1 MSKTPT
7 HPDRVAVIT
16 VHGTGDTAA
25 EMDGPKWFQRGSA
38 FAQGLLVR
46 LSQHGVQA
54 DIIPVMWTGLNSS
67 QAREQGAGKLARAVR
82 AAAKDYGSVHV
93 VGHSH
98 GGNVANEAASMLGW
112 KLGPRG
118 RKNPQLASVT
128 TVGTPFFKSR
138 LGNAESFGGIA
149 FLFITIISILAL
161 LAATLVVFVMLPTL
175 HGDLQRYA
183 DEFVAMSRAVGENP
197 TPEEIR
203 KYAEA
208 QVAEAKLFRTF
219 LQIMAALLPVSAIT
233 LFFVVPLAF
242 TGLWRIL
249 RIRRKQNPDAKFFSI
264 WHPNDEAVAF
274 LQRVEELPITPFPR
288 WAIWRDSRTSAIVW
302 GVRAVLAVFVLAIAA
317 AVAAF
322 MKVQVTDAHY
332 EQFGKTFGFDGLA
345 LFGGMSTGDLAGFL
359 LVLAILGAPLIF
371 GAAYVLARLILGL
384 GLEMIA
390 RGWLNSS
397 IGDVLR
403 GMAFGRDGDA
413 RLGNVSTTSHTYGTI
428 PLVLEG
434 ETAESMRAS
443 AAGAA
448 AALIEKYRWALF
460 TVGPDTNGAVSRLAT
475 DAMTWD
481 SLIHTTYFDRQEVVD
496 AIGDYIAKEAKDAA
510 AEKA

>member
-1 MSKTPT
+1 
-7 HPDRVAVIT
+7 
-16 VHGTGDTAA
+16 
-25 EMDGPKWFQRGSA
+25 
-38 FAQGLLVR
+38 
-46 LSQHGVQA
+46 
-54 DIIPVMWTGLNSS
+54 
-67 QAREQGAGKLARAVR
+67 
-82 AAAKDYGSVHV
+82 
-93 VGHSH
+93 
-98 GGNVANEAASMLGW
+98 
-112 KLGPRG
+112 
-118 RKNPQLASVT
+118 
-128 TVGTPFFKSR
+128 
-138 LGNAESFGGIA
+138 
-149 FLFITIISILAL
+149 
-161 LAATLVVFVMLPTL
+161 
-175 HGDLQRYA
+175 
-183 DEFVAMSRAVGENP
+183 
-197 TPEEIR
+197 
-203 KYAEA
+203 
-208 QVAEAKLFRTF
+208 
-219 LQIMAALLPVSAIT
+219 
-233 LFFVVPLAF
+233 
-242 TGLWRIL
+242 
-249 RIRRKQNPDAKFFSI
+249 
-264 WHPNDEAVAF
+264 
-274 LQRVEELPITPFPR
+274 
-288 WAIWRDSRTSAIVW
+288 
-302 GVRAVLAVFVLAIAA
+302 VRAVLAVFVLAIAA